1 MKLGVMTDHRVRE
14 DYSRDSVAV
23 IDVIA
28 NSEDDNTWDILVDGY
43 FRIIDVVQ
51 FKSVAVEAKM
61 AVFLKF
67 KGYEMGLM

>member
-28 NSEDDNTWDILVDGY
+28 NSEDDNTWVCLRFFLI
-43 FRIIDVVQ
+43 VV
-51 FKSVAVEAKM
+51 VCVELFWFHSLCNF
-61 AVFLKF
+61 VLN
-67 KGYEMGLM
+67 